1 MLDLKYV
8 RNNFEEVKRV
18 LQFRGEDLTDL
29 GKFEELD
36 VKRRSL
42 IADTE
47 KLKSKRNEVSQQV
60 AVLKREKKDADQLIV
75 EMREVGDQ
83 IKGFD
88 DELREVESQ
97 LGTSGRLSLIFHM
110 KVYQWVKRKM
120 IMLKS
125 VNGANCRNLSLNRNH
140 IGMWLEI

>member
-1 MLDLKYV
+1 MY
-8 RNNFEEVKRV
+8 

-36 VKRRSL
+36 VKRRTL

-60 AVLKREKKDADQLIV
+60 AVLKREKKDADQLIA

-83 IKGFD
+83 DQRI
-88 DELREVESQ
+88 R
-97 LGTSGRLSLIFHM
+97 
-110 KVYQWVKRKM
+110 
-120 IMLKS
+120 
-125 VNGANCRNLSLNRNH
+125 
-140 IGMWLEI
+140 